1 MASATTT
8 TDHDAIRSWVE
19 DRGGRPARVT
29 DTGGNGDPGILR
41 IDFGEPDEGL
51 EEISWDDW
59 FRAFDENELAFLHDD
74 DSESRFNKLVSRDSQ

>member
-1 MASATTT
+1 MRSA
-8 TDHDAIRSWVE
+8 AGSRIAGGGP
-19 DRGGRPARVT
+19 RGVT